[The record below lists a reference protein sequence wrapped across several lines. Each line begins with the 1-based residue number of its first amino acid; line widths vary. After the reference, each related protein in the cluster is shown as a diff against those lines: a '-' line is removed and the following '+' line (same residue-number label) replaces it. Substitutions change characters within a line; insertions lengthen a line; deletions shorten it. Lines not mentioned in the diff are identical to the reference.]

1 MNTALKKLLEY
12 LFLEEE
18 LEEQV
23 AISGGGA
30 GLASTGALSGFS
42 APLGAG
48 GSNAFSSS
56 VRKRKKR
63 RKRLEEVNLVYNG
76 SGLSFSDISDGL
88 GANNDMDA
96 QQEDM
101 DINSDN
107 KSPNKKDRGRDR
119 EDNKKRKRKKFK
131 FRKSEQGY
139 NSTADTM
146 WNYGD
151 KPTGN
156 IPATR
161 VKYIALE
168 EQTLPKKKAD
178 KVRIFQDKGHP
189 MKQQSLNVLIDFL
202 KFCNS
207 ILKMEDMPDI
217 YLHTIK
223 KPDMTTGMY
232 NRGEHMIHVL
242 VGKRLLVD
250 VLRTIAHELTHARQ
264 EETGLLDKHLANVDP
279 MNEMGDIDTIYEN
292 EAYTLAGNIVKIFC
306 RKYKRIPKDELYQ
319 LNENKR
325 YL

>member
-1 MNTALKKLLEY
+1 MNTVLEKLLEY
-12 LFLEEE
+12 LLTEEE
-18 LEEQV
+18 LEEQN
-23 AISGGGA
+23 ALGGGGVGA
-30 GLASTGALSGFS
+30 TSSGLALNLSDFRPPPQS
-42 APLGAG
+42 
-48 GSNAFSSS
+48 
-56 VRKRKKR
+56 K
-63 RKRLEEVNLVYNG
+63 LEEVNTVYNG
-76 SGLSFSDISDGL
+76 SGLSFSDISH
-88 GANNDMDA
+88 DMDA
-96 QQEDM
+96 SQNQGDLTGE
-101 DINSDN
+101 NEK
-107 KSPNKKDRGRDR
+107 KSPTKKKNKKD
-119 EDNKKRKRKKFK
+119 
-131 FRKSEQGY
+131 Y
-139 NSTADTM
+139 NPNHDTM

-151 KPTGN
+151 KPTGDL
-156 IPATR
+156 PAMH

-168 EQTLPKKKAD
+168 EHVSLKKKTD
-178 KVRIFQDKGHP
+178 RVRIFQDKGHP
-189 MKQQSLNVLIDFL
+189 IKQDSLNVLIDFL
-202 KFCNS
+202 KFCNR

-232 NRGEHMIHVL
+232 NRSEHVIHVL

-306 RKYKRIPKDELYQ
+306 RKYKRISKDDLYQ

>member
-1 MNTALKKLLEY
+1 MNTVLEKLLEY
-12 LFLEEE
+12 LLTEEE
-18 LEEQV
+18 LEEQN
-23 AISGGGA
+23 ALGGGGVGA
-30 GLASTGALSGFS
+30 TSSGLALNLSDFRPPPQS
-42 APLGAG
+42 
-48 GSNAFSSS
+48 
-56 VRKRKKR
+56 K
-63 RKRLEEVNLVYNG
+63 LEEVNSLAGFYDLI
-76 SGLSFSDISDGL
+76 LSVNEDQIQQDPDDPSDPNPPPSHHKH
-88 GANNDMDA
+88 
-96 QQEDM
+96 QP
-101 DINSDN
+101 N
-107 KSPNKKDRGRDR
+107 KSSKGKK
-119 EDNKKRKRKKFK
+119 
-131 FRKSEQGY
+131 QY
-139 NSTADTM
+139 NPSHDTM

-151 KPTGN
+151 KPTGDL
-156 IPATR
+156 PAMH

-168 EQTLPKKKAD
+168 EQVSLKKKTD
-178 KVRIFQDKGHP
+178 RVRIFQDRGHP
-189 MKQQSLNVLIDFL
+189 IKQDSLNVLIDFL

-232 NRGEHMIHVL
+232 NRSEHMIHVL

-306 RKYKRIPKDELYQ
+306 RKYKRIPKDDLYQ